1 MHIEDSSNWE
11 MVKLK
16 KQAKGSEKAP
26 AIDECPLMQKH
37 LLEEENGLQV
47 E

>member
-1 MHIEDSSNWE
+1 M

-16 KQAKGSEKAP
+16 KTSKRFRKAP
-26 AIDECPLMQKH
+26 AIDECPLMQKR